1 MERMKVILG
10 EYKGHIIEV
19 TSVFWFSKIVTGKLE
34 NGKEMTFHFD
44 EVEKI
49 EE

>member
-19 TSVFWFSKIVTGKLE
+19 TGVFWFSKTVTGKLE
-34 NGKEMTFHFD
+34 NGTEMAFHFD